1 MGIDAEAVEDDALE
15 VLHEVV
21 GEVEGGRVFVVHG
34 VEHLL
39 SGEELVA
46 VRPGKHLDAF
56 LGGDFGEFAGRAAV
70 AVPEQDAVVVSAS
83 PFETGPHG
91 IRDLRRPVVQ
101 DARQALERDV
111 AQSVKSRDVTDLGG
125 QRAAGQDQHLR
136 RVDGLHEQ

>member
-1 MGIDAEAVEDDALE
+1 MGVDTEAVEDDAIE

-21 GEVEGGRVFVVHG
+21 SEVEGGRVLVVHG

-39 SGEELVA
+39 PGEELVA
-46 VRPGKHLDAF
+46 VRPGKHFDAL
-56 LGGDFGEFAGRAAV
+56 LGGDVGEFTGRAAV
-70 AVPEQDAVVVSAS
+70 AVPEEDAVVVAAG
-83 PFETGPHG
+83 PVETSSHG
-91 IRDLRRPVVQ
+91 IGDLRWPVVQ

-111 AQSVKSRDVTDLGG
+111 AESVKSGDVSDLGG